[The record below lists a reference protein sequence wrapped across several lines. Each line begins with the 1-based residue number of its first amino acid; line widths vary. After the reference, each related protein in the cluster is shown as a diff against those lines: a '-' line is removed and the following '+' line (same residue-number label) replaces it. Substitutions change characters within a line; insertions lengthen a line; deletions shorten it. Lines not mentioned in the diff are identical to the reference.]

1 MTDVRR
7 SEEDKE
13 AETET
18 EANEG
23 RWHSARLEVGHF
35 PIIFLHIW
43 PLFFRDFISSIALYK
58 PEENGDEKKKEKEEK
73 KVEKPEKKQV
83 TLIVSE
89 GKSAFILLLPATPVH
104 RAGSDDSVELFQDW
118 LSRGHNQQNPTEWI
132 GHPTLPKV
140 ETKITVDRFQL
151 VFV

>member
-23 RWHSARLEVGHF
+23 RWHSAGLEVGHF

-89 GKSAFILLLPATPVH
+89 RRKSVLSFFFQQHQFT
-104 RAGSDDSVELFQDW
+104 EL
-118 LSRGHNQQNPTEWI
+118 EVM
-132 GHPTLPKV
+132 TLWNSFKIDFPEDTINKIQLNELVTQLFPK
-140 ETKITVDRFQL
+140 
-151 VFV
+151 